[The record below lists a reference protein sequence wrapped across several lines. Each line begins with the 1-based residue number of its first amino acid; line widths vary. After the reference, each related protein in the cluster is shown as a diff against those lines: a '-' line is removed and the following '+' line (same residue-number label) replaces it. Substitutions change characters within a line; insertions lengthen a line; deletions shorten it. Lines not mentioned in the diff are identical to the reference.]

1 MVSDGYL
8 VSGEDMASVG
18 YMVHVRCMVRIIYIY
33 IVNVGYV
40 DFFVLLICLVN

>member
-18 YMVHVRCMVRIIYIY
+18 YMVHVRCMVRIIYIVIY

-40 DFFVLLICLVN
+40 DFLFYYYAL

>member
-18 YMVHVRCMVRIIYIY
+18 YMVHVRCMVRIIYIVIY
-33 IVNVGYV
+33 I
-40 DFFVLLICLVN
+40 LLMLGMWIFLFY